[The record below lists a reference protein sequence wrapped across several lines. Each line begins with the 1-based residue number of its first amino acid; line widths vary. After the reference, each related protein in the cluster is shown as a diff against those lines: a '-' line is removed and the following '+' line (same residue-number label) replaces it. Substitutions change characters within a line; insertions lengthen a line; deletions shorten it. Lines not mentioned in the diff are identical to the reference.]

1 MIRNHFQNLAVF
13 LSDCV
18 TANLHG
24 KSNYFQ
30 PLVFVNKQTIQYVN
44 KGNHDSDKYLNGCR
58 SRWNFTNITNPV
70 EGVSRTKIT
79 EYFTTFGKQVAFPFT
94 DSKLKI

>member
-13 LSDCV
+13 LSDYV

-30 PLVFVNKQTIQYVN
+30 PLVFVNKQTIQFVN
-44 KGNHDSDKYLNGCR
+44 KGNHDSD
-58 SRWNFTNITNPV
+58 
-70 EGVSRTKIT
+70 
-79 EYFTTFGKQVAFPFT
+79 
-94 DSKLKI
+94 

>member
-1 MIRNHFQNLAVF
+1 MVYLIFKTNKQRIQWQLGLCNQRANMKKKNQMIRNHFQNLAVF
-13 LSDCV
+13 LSDYV

-44 KGNHDSDKYLNGCR
+44 KGNHDSD
-58 SRWNFTNITNPV
+58 
-70 EGVSRTKIT
+70 
-79 EYFTTFGKQVAFPFT
+79 
-94 DSKLKI
+94 

>member
-13 LSDCV
+13 LSDYV

-30 PLVFVNKQTIQYVN
+30 PLFFVNKQTIQYVN
-44 KGNHDSDKYLNGCR
+44 KGNHDSD
-58 SRWNFTNITNPV
+58 
-70 EGVSRTKIT
+70 
-79 EYFTTFGKQVAFPFT
+79 
-94 DSKLKI
+94 